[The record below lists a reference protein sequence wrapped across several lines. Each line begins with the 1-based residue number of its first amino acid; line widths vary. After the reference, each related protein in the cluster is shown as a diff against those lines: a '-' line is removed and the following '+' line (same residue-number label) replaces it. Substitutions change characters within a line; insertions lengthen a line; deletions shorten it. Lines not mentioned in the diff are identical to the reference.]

1 MPPARSVA
9 LLIHG
14 PNAACSRRS
23 TALSWLARGLWD
35 AGVCSLRRFLI
46 AKTKIW
52 AFFATFLRLGTLFR
66 LCKTEAGYR
75 AVSHLRFCAADL
87 RLDAL
92 KQSPIA
98 KKLQPRP
105 VFVFVPLGWA
115 RGGAGLAH
123 AALVTHGKESNAM
136 GGAGLVLS
144 VEWRVSHFLP
154 LLPPKRANGAVF
166 AQNRRFDVA
175 IYGED
180 VDERKVDGKNPP
192 PSPTVYKTDT

>member
-1 MPPARSVA
+1 MGPMPPACSVA
-9 LLIHG
+9 LRCCGSPGAYGL
-14 PNAACSRRS
+14 RS
-23 TALSWLARGLWD
+23 LFVTAVFNCENKNPGA
-35 AGVCSLRRFLI
+35 
-46 AKTKIW
+46 
-52 AFFATFLRLGTLFR
+52 FATFLRLGTPFR
-66 LCKTEAGYR
+66 LCKTETGYR
-75 AVSHLRFCAADL
+75 AVAHLRFCAADL
-87 RLDAL
+87 RLGAL

-105 VFVFVPLGWA
+105 VFVFAPLGWA

-123 AALVTHGKESNAM
+123 VSLVTHGKESNAM